1 MNLKVKQKIPLKI
14 KRMGI
19 NGEGIGYINKKICF
33 VQNALPGEMVE
44 VEIIED
50 NRKFLKGKV
59 LKTMNVSSDRV
70 ESFCKEDHFCQGCS
84 LTALSYKQH
93 LPHKKGILKDALKK
107 YTDFDVESLP
117 IKAVIPAITQTGYK
131 KVVSLPVTYFKG
143 KVAVGIYQRE
153 SKYLTFMNNCSMQ
166 DPLINQCLVKIE
178 NILNEYKVR
187 DYNDKVKKGLRF
199 MKVRNIAGQIQVLFV
214 TGQDGISEEV
224 TKAIG
229 QIEEVKSI
237 YFTINTSRHQDFEQ
251 QGYKKIYG
259 QSTLPFQCF
268 EQQYLYSIKS
278 EFPINPEME
287 MKKLD
292 IMKSFIPENTSVLSL
307 NCGIGL
313 LELSLSQHVV
323 AIDDKNYHIK
333 DAKDNAK
340 FLHKDNVEFICKNI
354 DEATVQQCKKKR
366 FDIAVIRCEELSRAI
381 KQSLVLSKVK
391 DVIYV
396 SDHPSS
402 LAKDLDELSSYY
414 QIESIIPLDTYPY
427 TSKLDTIVKLKRK

>member
-1 MNLKVKQKIPLKI
+1 MRKEQVEI
-14 KRMGI
+14 KKLGI

-33 VQNALPGEMVE
+33 VQNALPGEIVE

-229 QIEEVKSI
+229 QIEAVKSI

>member
-1 MNLKVKQKIPLKI
+1 MRKEQVEI
-14 KRMGI
+14 KKLGI

-237 YFTINTSRHQDFEQ
+237 YFTINTSSHQDFEQ

>member
-1 MNLKVKQKIPLKI
+1 MRKEQVEI
-14 KRMGI
+14 KKLGI

-33 VQNALPGEMVE
+33 VQNALPGEIVE

-59 LKTMNVSSDRV
+59 LKTMNASSDRV

-229 QIEEVKSI
+229 QIEAIKSI

>member
-1 MNLKVKQKIPLKI
+1 MRKEQVEI
-14 KRMGI
+14 KKLGI

-33 VQNALPGEMVE
+33 IQNALPGEMVE

>member
-1 MNLKVKQKIPLKI
+1 MRKEQVEI
-14 KRMGI
+14 KKLGI

-33 VQNALPGEMVE
+33 VQNALPGEIVE

-229 QIEEVKSI
+229 QIEAIKSI

-333 DAKDNAK
+333 DAKDNVK

>member
-1 MNLKVKQKIPLKI
+1 MRKEQVEI
-14 KRMGI
+14 KKLGI

-229 QIEEVKSI
+229 QIEAIKSI

>member
-1 MNLKVKQKIPLKI
+1 MRKEQVEI
-14 KRMGI
+14 KKLGI

-70 ESFCKEDHFCQGCS
+70 ESFCKEYHFCQGCS

>member
-1 MNLKVKQKIPLKI
+1 M
-14 KRMGI
+14 
-19 NGEGIGYINKKICF
+19 
-33 VQNALPGEMVE
+33 
-44 VEIIED
+44 
-50 NRKFLKGKV
+50 
-59 LKTMNVSSDRV
+59 
-70 ESFCKEDHFCQGCS
+70 
-84 LTALSYKQH
+84 
-93 LPHKKGILKDALKK
+93 
-107 YTDFDVESLP
+107 
-117 IKAVIPAITQTGYK
+117 
-131 KVVSLPVTYFKG
+131 
-143 KVAVGIYQRE
+143 
-153 SKYLTFMNNCSMQ
+153 
-166 DPLINQCLVKIE
+166 
-178 NILNEYKVR
+178 R

-199 MKVRNIAGQIQVLFV
+199 MKVRNIEGQIQVLFV

-237 YFTINTSRHQDFEQ
+237 YFTINTSRHQEFEQ

-292 IMKSFIPENTSVLSL
+292 IIKSFIPDNTSVLSL

-313 LELSLSQHVV
+313 LELSLNHHV
-323 AIDDKNYHIK
+323 K

-340 FLHKDNVEFICKNI
+340 FLHKDNVGFICKNI

-366 FDIAVIRCEELSRAI
+366 FDIAVIRCEELSSAI
-381 KQSLVLSKVK
+381 KQSLVLSKIK

-402 LAKDLDELSSYY
+402 LAKDLEELSNYY
-414 QIESIIPLDTYPY
+414 KIESIIPLDTYPY

>member
-1 MNLKVKQKIPLKI
+1 MRKEQVEI
-14 KRMGI
+14 KKLGI

-366 FDIAVIRCEELSRAI
+366 FDIAVISCEELSRAI

>member
-1 MNLKVKQKIPLKI
+1 
-14 KRMGI
+14 
-19 NGEGIGYINKKICF
+19 
-33 VQNALPGEMVE
+33 
-44 VEIIED
+44 
-50 NRKFLKGKV
+50 
-59 LKTMNVSSDRV
+59 
-70 ESFCKEDHFCQGCS
+70 
-84 LTALSYKQH
+84 
-93 LPHKKGILKDALKK
+93 
-107 YTDFDVESLP
+107 
-117 IKAVIPAITQTGYK
+117 
-131 KVVSLPVTYFKG
+131 
-143 KVAVGIYQRE
+143 QRE

>member
-1 MNLKVKQKIPLKI
+1 MRKEQVEI
-14 KRMGI
+14 KKLGI

-33 VQNALPGEMVE
+33 VQNALPGEIVE

-131 KVVSLPVTYFKG
+131 KVISLPVTYFKG

-229 QIEEVKSI
+229 QIEAIKSI

-333 DAKDNAK
+333 DAKDNVK

>member
-1 MNLKVKQKIPLKI
+1 
-14 KRMGI
+14 
-19 NGEGIGYINKKICF
+19 
-33 VQNALPGEMVE
+33 
-44 VEIIED
+44 
-50 NRKFLKGKV
+50 
-59 LKTMNVSSDRV
+59 
-70 ESFCKEDHFCQGCS
+70 
-84 LTALSYKQH
+84 
-93 LPHKKGILKDALKK
+93 
-107 YTDFDVESLP
+107 
-117 IKAVIPAITQTGYK
+117 
-131 KVVSLPVTYFKG
+131 
-143 KVAVGIYQRE
+143 
-153 SKYLTFMNNCSMQ
+153 MQ

-366 FDIAVIRCEELSRAI
+366 FE
-381 KQSLVLSKVK
+381 
-391 DVIYV
+391 DVY
-396 SDHPSS
+396 
-402 LAKDLDELSSYY
+402 
-414 QIESIIPLDTYPY
+414 
-427 TSKLDTIVKLKRK
+427 KRQLLY

>member
-1 MNLKVKQKIPLKI
+1 MRKEQVEI
-14 KRMGI
+14 KKLGI

-166 DPLINQCLVKIE
+166 DPLINHCLVKIE

-187 DYNDKVKKGLRF
+187 DYIDKVKKGLLF

>member
-1 MNLKVKQKIPLKI
+1 MRKEQVEI
-14 KRMGI
+14 KKLGI

-237 YFTINTSRHQDFEQ
+237 YVTINTSRHQDFEQ

>member
-1 MNLKVKQKIPLKI
+1 MRKEQVEI
-14 KRMGI
+14 KKLGI

-323 AIDDKNYHIK
+323 AIDGKNYHIK

>member
-1 MNLKVKQKIPLKI
+1 MRKEQVEI
-14 KRMGI
+14 KKLGI

-107 YTDFDVESLP
+107 YTDVDVESLP

-143 KVAVGIYQRE
+143 KVAVGIYQRG

>member
-1 MNLKVKQKIPLKI
+1 MRKEQVEI
-14 KRMGI
+14 KKLGI

-117 IKAVIPAITQTGYK
+117 IKAVIPAITQAGYK

>member
-1 MNLKVKQKIPLKI
+1 MRKEQVEI
-14 KRMGI
+14 KKLGI

-143 KVAVGIYQRE
+143 KVAVGIYQRG

-229 QIEEVKSI
+229 QIEAIKSI

>member
-1 MNLKVKQKIPLKI
+1 MRKEQVEI
-14 KRMGI
+14 KKLGI

-131 KVVSLPVTYFKG
+131 KVVSLPVIYFKG

-199 MKVRNIAGQIQVLFV
+199 MKVRNIA
-214 TGQDGISEEV
+214 
-224 TKAIG
+224 
-229 QIEEVKSI
+229 
-237 YFTINTSRHQDFEQ
+237 
-251 QGYKKIYG
+251 
-259 QSTLPFQCF
+259 
-268 EQQYLYSIKS
+268 
-278 EFPINPEME
+278 
-287 MKKLD
+287 
-292 IMKSFIPENTSVLSL
+292 
-307 NCGIGL
+307 
-313 LELSLSQHVV
+313 
-323 AIDDKNYHIK
+323 
-333 DAKDNAK
+333 
-340 FLHKDNVEFICKNI
+340 
-354 DEATVQQCKKKR
+354 
-366 FDIAVIRCEELSRAI
+366 
-381 KQSLVLSKVK
+381 
-391 DVIYV
+391 
-396 SDHPSS
+396 
-402 LAKDLDELSSYY
+402 
-414 QIESIIPLDTYPY
+414 
-427 TSKLDTIVKLKRK
+427 

>member
-1 MNLKVKQKIPLKI
+1 MRKEQVEI
-14 KRMGI
+14 KKLGI

-166 DPLINQCLVKIE
+166 DQLINQCLVKIE

>member
-1 MNLKVKQKIPLKI
+1 MRKEQVEI
-14 KRMGI
+14 KKLGI

-33 VQNALPGEMVE
+33 VQNALPGEIVE

-229 QIEEVKSI
+229 QIEAIKSI